1 MSHFETIDKL
11 GEFMEIVSCNGK
23 LYRINRDMFGEVQVS
38 DINFWNEVE
47 QVLVNGSPEYQNVA
61 FKTFSSLT
69 PVTGYYIPNNTS
81 SFQPF

>member
-1 MSHFETIDKL
+1 
-11 GEFMEIVSCNGK
+11 MEIISCNGK

-61 FKTFSSLT
+61 LKTFNSIIS
-69 PVTGYYIPNNTS
+69 GSGAYFSNTHS
-81 SFQPF
+81 SFQPFKI